1 MATVQLTKE
10 QRFLFYGVDWKEYL
24 GFLKVLKGRRVRAT
38 YDRGTLELM
47 TLSEQHER
55 SSSLLGRLIEA
66 LTEELGLPLASFGS
80 TTFKRRKRQRG
91 LEPDQCYYITNEA
104 KVRTLDKLD
113 LRRDPPPDLAL
124 EVEISRS
131 ASRRLGIYAALGIP
145 EVWRFDGL
153 TLHVHQLGSANKYQ
167 ESNSSLY
174 FPQVPL
180 VELVRFYQMRTFLDE
195 NSLLRAFRSW
205 VQQQLAAGW
214 ANLHQP

>member
-10 QRFLFYGVDWKEYL
+10 QRFLFYGVEWKEYL
-24 GFLKVLKGRRVRAT
+24 GFLKVLKGRRVRTT
-38 YDRGTLELM
+38 YDRGALEIM

-131 ASRRLGIYAALGIP
+131 ALRRLGIYAALGIP
-145 EVWRFDGL
+145 EVWRFDGQ
-153 TLHVHQLGSANKYQ
+153 TLYVHHLGSDHKYQ
-167 ESNSSLY
+167 KSDSSLY
-174 FPQVPL
+174 FPQVPMA
-180 VELVRFYQMRTFLDE
+180 ELVRFYQMRTFLDE
-195 NSLLRAFRSW
+195 NSLMRAFRSW
-205 VQQQLAAGW
+205 VQQQAAAGW
-214 ANLHQP
+214 PVLH